1 MKHRIRVPE
10 KMRAVL
16 MILIHL
22 VPALSRANRGE
33 GGIRLIPSP
42 SRATAEAQV
51 EG

>member
-1 MKHRIRVPE
+1 VQMRV
-10 KMRAVL
+10 VL
-16 MILIHL
+16 IILIHL

-42 SRATAEAQV
+42 SHAKDEAQV